1 MDIVCARKCDEN
13 ARYRLTLRISKKES
27 KVADITWAKSS
38 RRGSLEQSPPPSIIK
53 MRNTKSCNIMTVLP
67 FKLRRIEATKRSY
80 KCS

>member
-13 ARYRLTLRISKKES
+13 ARYRLTLRIGKKES

-38 RRGSLEQSPPPSIIK
+38 RRGSLEQLPPSIIR
-53 MRNTKSCNIMTVLP
+53 MRNSKSCNIMTVLP